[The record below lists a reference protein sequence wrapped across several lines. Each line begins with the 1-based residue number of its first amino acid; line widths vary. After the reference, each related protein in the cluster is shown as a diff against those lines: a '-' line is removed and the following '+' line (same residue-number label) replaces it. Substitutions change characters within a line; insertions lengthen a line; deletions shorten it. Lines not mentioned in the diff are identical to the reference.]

1 MVIPLAQ
8 PKGTANRQDQALQK
22 SRSEEAAAKTEA
34 VLVQIR
40 LQVFLG
46 QTVISPQDERFGIA
60 NHDVQPVEQTGVG
73 IVRLVFMGVAL
84 QRRNI
89 AAVAVTPNDAILGK
103 RGSGKFLD
111 GFSLDIRSDHHLEVE
126 RIA

>member
-8 PKGTANRQDQALQK
+8 PKGTADGQGQALQK
-22 SRSEEAAAKTEA
+22 SRAEEVAAKTEA

-84 QRRNI
+84 QCWDI
-89 AAVAVTPNDAILGK
+89 AAVAIAPNGASLGK
-103 RGSGKFLD
+103 HRLGKFLD
-111 GFSLDIRSDHHLEVE
+111 GCPLDIRHLIMTMCL
-126 RIA
+126 RP